1 MISFCL
7 PLGYVIHWRIVAQ
20 VSKRCGQDSFFVSL
34 AILTTISMVRTLHE
48 KVFSCIYFFVAFDTV
63 QVGEL
68 SNDGGTRNSLGLK
81 FVLSVHSFV

>member
-34 AILTTISMVRTLHE
+34 AILASSMVRTLYE